1 MTFRSLLAGV
11 CLVAGTLGARAAPPQ
26 VYPAQIVVFWSCAS
40 ACNDD
45 LPPTPDN
52 PMCFAYHLN
61 EPGRWIEHMQ
71 TNIYKDY
78 EDGYRRFLL
87 HLPFGSEY
95 DNGGMDLDQPVDD
108 IEVGLGYV
116 MRNFYEALAWAEIY
130 MPDAEFIVYL
140 GGKEDDLTNAMG
152 NDRRFYDHWNRM
164 TGANWNMVL
173 LDFPST
179 SVVFDAS
186 TRYLN
191 GSPNWGPG
199 DPYFQFIKLF
209 QSYKN
214 RQGRLVYVEALPV
227 NEKIVPSSEDPHLYD
242 WQRTMPWVAFE
253 TVYQRQIV
261 RWALHDPP
269 LESPESIRMLIRSV
283 DKDLWKDRGGLW
295 AWAADVARNGH
306 TPAITR
312 TNSTGL
318 FPWNDMTADELAY
331 RINAAAAY

>member
-1 MTFRSLLAGV
+1 MTSRSLLAGA
-11 CLVAGTLGARAAPPQ
+11 CLAVGVLSARAAPPL
-26 VYPAQIVVFWSCAS
+26 VYADQIVVFWSCA
-40 ACNDD
+40 ADCDED
-45 LPPTPDN
+45 HPPTSDN
-52 PMCFAYHLN
+52 PMCLSYHLG

-71 TNIYKDY
+71 TNIYRDY

-108 IEVGLGYV
+108 IEVGLGHV
-116 MRNFYEALAWAEIY
+116 MRNFYEALAWAEIF

-140 GGKEDDLTNAMG
+140 GGKEADLTAAMN

-179 SVVFDAS
+179 SVAFDAS

-191 GSPNWGPG
+191 GPRPWDAG

-209 QSYKN
+209 QSYKQ
-214 RQGRLVYVEALPV
+214 RQGRLVYIEALPI
-227 NEKIVPSSEDPHLYD
+227 NEKVFPGSPATPAFD
-242 WQRTMPWVAFE
+242 WQRTMPWTALE
-253 TVYQRQIV
+253 ATYLYQVQ

-269 LESPESIRMLIRSV
+269 LETPEGIRMMIRDEDREAWTS
-283 DKDLWKDRGGLW
+283 RGGLW
-295 AWAADVARNGH
+295 AWTADVARNGH
-306 TPAITR
+306 TPAILRTR
-312 TNSTGL
+312 D
-318 FPWNDMTADELAY
+318 FPWENMTADELAY